1 MGLTV
6 EEALAYGGAVLAV
19 AVLMAWR
26 VLRPFERE
34 RRARRAEEHAAE

>member
-6 EEALAYGGAVLAV
+6 EEALIYGGAVLVAAAV
-19 AVLMAWR
+19 MAWW